1 MTLTDLDS
9 SDLRWRPRSGPGRA
23 LQGLLGWLY
32 PPRCAACDRALLPH
46 ETGLCE
52 PCSVTLVPRRASCCP
67 ACGAAR
73 QAGRCP
79 ACRAAPPPWGTLR
92 WGYHYG
98 GALARILRRFKYGR
112 RVELAAP
119 LAALLVP
126 LLPPPPAVLVPV
138 PSSRRALQARGFDA
152 MGEVLRLAVR
162 AAGGD
167 RQRAALLRR
176 VDHRPAQASLGPAAR
191 RALTAEAFRLA
202 RATPEEKQRVYLLD
216 DVVTTGATLRAAADA
231 LRVAGV
237 CTVAAIALARA
248 DPPGGTL
255 TES

>member
-1 MTLTDLDS
+1 MTLTSHAS
-9 SDLRWRPRSGPGRA
+9 SDLSWRPRSGLGRA

-46 ETGLCE
+46 EPGLCE
-52 PCSVTLVPRRASCCP
+52 PCGVTLEPRRGPCCP
-67 ACGAAR
+67 ACGAAGPV
-73 QAGRCP
+73 GRCP
-79 ACRAAPPPWGTLR
+79 ACRAAPPPWGELR
-92 WGYHYG
+92 WGYGYG
-98 GALARILRRFKYGR
+98 GALAGILRRFKYGR
-112 RVELAAP
+112 RMELAAP

-138 PSSRRALQARGFDA
+138 PSSRRALRARGFDA
-152 MGEVLRLAVR
+152 MGEILRLAVR
-162 AAGGD
+162 AAGGEH
-167 RQRAALLRR
+167 QRLALLRR

-202 RATPEEKQRVYLLD
+202 RATPAAEARVYLLD

-237 CTVAAIALARA
+237 STVAAIALARA
-248 DPPGGTL
+248 NPPGAALNG
-255 TES
+255 S